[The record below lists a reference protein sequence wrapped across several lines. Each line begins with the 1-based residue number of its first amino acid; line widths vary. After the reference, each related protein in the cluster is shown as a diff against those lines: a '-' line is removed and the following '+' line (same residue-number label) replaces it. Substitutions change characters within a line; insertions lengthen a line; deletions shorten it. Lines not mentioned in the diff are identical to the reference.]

1 MTTVY
6 QNLDQQ
12 FIHGQWQA
20 GTSTRTIKNINPYTQ
35 SEIFSMAAA
44 SSVDVDSAYTAAEQ
58 AFQQG
63 VLNPTE
69 VRKTVLQNVM
79 TIIQQRRDEIIDWLI
94 IESGSTRIKAG
105 VEVDAALG
113 IIQESLAFPDWI
125 QTEQLECKDPARKSM
140 VLRKPLGVIAVISP
154 WNFPFHL
161 SLRSVATAIACGN
174 TVVLKPASDT
184 PVTGGTLIGKL
195 FEEAG
200 LPAGALNIVAGAGS
214 EIGDYFV
221 EHSVPKMISF
231 TGSTE
236 VGKSVGS
243 KALASPRIKR
253 LALELGGN
261 APLVILDDADL
272 DLAVELTLMGRF
284 MHQGQ
289 ICMSTNR
296 VIVDTSIHDAY
307 VDKLLDRIKMIPVG
321 DPNLEDT
328 VIGPIINQS
337 QVEKHQQ
344 IIQTGSEQGAQ
355 LVYEG
360 GIEGNL
366 VYPHIF
372 IDVAEDS
379 DLAQQE
385 SFGPILPILKARNE
399 AHALNLANAT
409 EFGLSSAVCTS
420 NIERGTA
427 FAAQLDIGMTHING
441 VSVADQSNAPFG
453 GEKNSG
459 LGRFNGRWIFEEF
472 TRTHWL
478 TVPNS

>member
-1 MTTVY
+1 MAY

-12 FIHGQWQA
+12 FIAGQWQP
-20 GTSTRTIKNINPYTQ
+20 GRSQKMIQNLNPYTQ
-35 SEIFSMAAA
+35 DTIFTLQAASTADVDAAYAAA
-44 SSVDVDSAYTAAEQ
+44 DK
-58 AFQQG
+58 AFQQSAIKS
-63 VLNPTE
+63 VEL
-69 VRKTVLQNVM
+69 RQQILQKLQQV
-79 TIIQQRRDEIIDWLI
+79 IQARQDEIIDWLI
-94 IESGSTRIKAG
+94 LESGSTRFKAG
-105 VEVDAALG
+105 LEVGAALS
-113 IIQESLAFPDWI
+113 IIQESQKFPEQI
-125 QTEQLECKDPARKSM
+125 KTEQLESKDPQRKSL
-140 VLRKPLGVIAVISP
+140 VLRKPLGVIGIISP

-161 SLRSVATAIACGN
+161 SMRSVATAIACGN
-174 TVVLKPASDT
+174 SVVLKPASDT
-184 PVTGGTLIGKL
+184 PVTGGTLLGKL

-200 LPAGALNIVAGAGS
+200 LPAGVLNVVSGAGS

-221 EHSVPKMISF
+221 EHPIPKMISF

-236 VGKSVGS
+236 VGQNVGS

-272 DLAVELTLMGRF
+272 DLAVELTIMGRF

-296 VIVDTSIHDAY
+296 VIVDASIHDAY
-307 VDKLLDRIKMIPVG
+307 VEKLLERVKTVAVG
-321 DPNLEDT
+321 DPNLEET
-328 VIGPIINQS
+328 IIGPIINQS
-337 QVEKHQQ
+337 QVKKHQQ
-344 IIQTGSEQGAQ
+344 IIQSAKEQGAE

-372 IDVAEDS
+372 TGVAPES
-379 DLAQQE
+379 PLAQEE
-385 SFGPILPILKARNE
+385 SFGPILPVLKARDE
-399 AHALNLANAT
+399 AHALKLANDT
-409 EFGLSSAVCTS
+409 RFGLSSAVCTS
-420 NIERGTA
+420 NIERGISFTE
-427 FAAQLDIGMTHING
+427 QLDIGMTHING
-441 VSVADQSNAPFG
+441 ISVADQANAPFG

-478 TVPNS
+478 TVPSE

>member
-1 MTTVY
+1 MAY

-12 FIHGQWQA
+12 FIAGQWQP
-20 GTSTRTIKNINPYTQ
+20 GRSQKMIQNLNPYTQ
-35 SEIFSMAAA
+35 DTIFTLQAASTADVDAAYAAA
-44 SSVDVDSAYTAAEQ
+44 DK

-63 VLNPTE
+63 AIKSVEL
-69 VRKTVLQNVM
+69 RQQILQKLQQV
-79 TIIQQRRDEIIDWLI
+79 IQARQDEIIDWLI
-94 IESGSTRIKAG
+94 LESGSTRFKAG
-105 VEVDAALG
+105 LEVGAALS
-113 IIQESLAFPDWI
+113 IIQESQKFPEQI
-125 QTEQLECKDPARKSM
+125 KTEQLESKDPQRKSL
-140 VLRKPLGVIAVISP
+140 VLRKPLGVIGVISP

-161 SLRSVATAIACGN
+161 SMRSVATAIACGN
-174 TVVLKPASDT
+174 SVVLKPASDT
-184 PVTGGTLIGKL
+184 PVTGGTLLGKL

-200 LPAGALNIVAGAGS
+200 LPAGVLNVVSGAGS

-221 EHSVPKMISF
+221 EHPIPKMISF

-236 VGKSVGS
+236 VGQNVGS

-272 DLAVELTLMGRF
+272 DLAVELTIMGRF

-296 VIVDTSIHDAY
+296 VIVDASIHDAY
-307 VDKLLDRIKMIPVG
+307 VEKLLERVKTVAVG
-321 DPNLEDT
+321 DPNLEET
-328 VIGPIINQS
+328 IIGPIINQS
-337 QVEKHQQ
+337 QIKKHQQ
-344 IIQTGSEQGAQ
+344 IIQSAKEQGAE

-372 IDVAEDS
+372 TGVAPES
-379 DLAQQE
+379 PLAQEE
-385 SFGPILPILKARNE
+385 SFGPILPVLKARDE
-399 AHALNLANAT
+399 AHALKLANDT
-409 EFGLSSAVCTS
+409 RFGLSSAVCTS
-420 NIERGTA
+420 NIEHGVHFTE
-427 FAAQLDIGMTHING
+427 QLDIGMTHING
-441 VSVADQSNAPFG
+441 ISVADQANAPFG

-478 TVPNS
+478 TVPSE

>member
-1 MTTVY
+1 MAY

-12 FIHGQWQA
+12 FIAGQWQP
-20 GTSTRTIKNINPYTQ
+20 GRSQKMIQNLNPYTQ
-35 SEIFSMAAA
+35 DTIFTLQAASTADVDAAYAAA
-44 SSVDVDSAYTAAEQ
+44 DKV
-58 AFQQG
+58 FQQG
-63 VLNPTE
+63 AIKSVEL
-69 VRKTVLQNVM
+69 RQQILQKLQQV
-79 TIIQQRRDEIIDWLI
+79 IQARQDEIIDWLI
-94 IESGSTRIKAG
+94 LESGSTRFKAG
-105 VEVDAALG
+105 LEVGAALS
-113 IIQESLAFPDWI
+113 IIQESQKFPEQI
-125 QTEQLECKDPARKSM
+125 KTEQLDSKDPQRKSL
-140 VLRKPLGVIAVISP
+140 VLRKPLGVIGIISP

-161 SLRSVATAIACGN
+161 SMRSVATAIACGN
-174 TVVLKPASDT
+174 SVVLKPASDT
-184 PVTGGTLIGKL
+184 PVTGGTLLGKL

-200 LPAGALNIVAGAGS
+200 LPAGVLNVVSGAGS

-221 EHSVPKMISF
+221 EHPIPKMISF

-236 VGKSVGS
+236 VGQNVGS

-272 DLAVELTLMGRF
+272 DLAVELTIMGRF

-296 VIVDTSIHDAY
+296 VIVDASTHDAY
-307 VDKLLDRIKMIPVG
+307 VEKLLERVKTVAVG
-321 DPNLEDT
+321 DPNLEET
-328 VIGPIINQS
+328 IIGPIINQS
-337 QVEKHQQ
+337 QVKKHQQ
-344 IIQTGSEQGAQ
+344 IIQSAKEQGAE

-372 IDVAEDS
+372 TGVAPES
-379 DLAQQE
+379 PLAQEE
-385 SFGPILPILKARNE
+385 SFGPILPILKARDE
-399 AHALNLANAT
+399 THALKLANDT
-409 EFGLSSAVCTS
+409 RFGLSSAVCTS
-420 NIERGTA
+420 NIERGVHFTE
-427 FAAQLDIGMTHING
+427 QLDIGMTHINSI
-441 VSVADQSNAPFG
+441 SVADQANAPFG

-478 TVPNS
+478 TVPSE